1 MVHVLVNG
9 LSRLFHPAL
18 YLFPLLFIN
27 HVMELSFQ
35 ARGVSA
41 VQASKLTETTVA
53 IFGSPLQNSVPP
65 GTATVV
71 TSPVSAFTNQGL
83 EGGFLADVAHDCCKG
98 IFVFNAFVLQEVKGS
113 LFVV

>member
-9 LSRLFHPAL
+9 LSRPFHPAL
-18 YLFPLLFIN
+18 YLFPLFFID
-27 HVMELSFQ
+27 HVMKLCFQ
-35 ARGVSA
+35 SRGISA
-41 VQASKLTETTVA
+41 VQASELTETTVA
-53 IFGSPLQNSVPP
+53 IFGSPLQNPKTP

-71 TSPVSAFTNQGL
+71 TSPVSTFTNQGL
-83 EGGFLADVAHDCCKG
+83 KSGLLADVAHDCCKG